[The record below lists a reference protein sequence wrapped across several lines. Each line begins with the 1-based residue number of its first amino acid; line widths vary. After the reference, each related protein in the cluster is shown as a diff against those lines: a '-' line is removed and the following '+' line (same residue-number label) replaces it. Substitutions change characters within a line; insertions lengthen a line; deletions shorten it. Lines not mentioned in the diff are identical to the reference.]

1 MAAAERDGVQHLICT
16 SVATNGDHLG
26 FALSHRWTDRR
37 IQGSAL
43 RWTIPRNGLYA
54 ELFGSLLAPAEGVIT
69 APFGSGAAAVVT
81 RADWAE
87 AAANVASD
95 PDRHINRVY
104 DLVGARDVTADQIA
118 RAAGPVCK
126 PASLGRYRSLLW
138 TRADCCPSSRRCS
151 YRSTRARRT
160 VFSLARAPTSEISSA
175 VARATPNTPSGAG
188 WNSRLFFDAPCVPLR
203 VPLTG

>member
-16 SVATNGDHLG
+16 SVATDGDHLG
-26 FALSHRWTDRR
+26 FALSHRWIDRR

-43 RWTIPRNGLYA
+43 RWTIPRNGFYA

-126 PASLGRYRSLLW
+126 PASLGRYRAALDESGLLPFQP
-138 TRADCCPSSRRCS
+138 AMLLSI
-151 YRSTRARRT
+151 Y
-160 VFSLARAPTSEISSA
+160 SSA
-175 VARATPNTPSGAG
+175 AYGFLSGTSTDLGDLLGRSPSDPEHTIVRGLEQ
-188 WNSRLFFDAPCVPLR
+188 STLL
-203 VPLTG
+203 